1 MTVLEMIVNPV
12 TPIKLKFG
20 KGKVNDNDNDND
32 EFNKRRTDAIKKL

>member
-1 MTVLEMIVNPV
+1 MIVNPV